1 MAFKKK
7 AQSAAAAVGG
17 RARRHYASRGGMK
30 GIMGSF
36 KPALDGGIA
45 QVVASTANSFMKPWG
60 GIAGLAAVGYFMK
73 NDTLMTLAGM
83 HAGAQLPVA
92 SLLGGVLG
100 TNTSTTSTGAVI

>member
-1 MAFKKK
+1 
-7 AQSAAAAVGG
+7 
-17 RARRHYASRGGMK
+17 MK

-45 QVVASTANSFMKPWG
+45 QIVASTANQFMKPWG
-60 GIAGLAAVGYFMK
+60 GIAALAGVGYFMK

-92 SLLGGVLG
+92 SLLGGLTGQQNVP
-100 TNTSTTSTGAVI
+100 GAVI